1 MALIMLALMQALAMT
16 PDVAALADTGAVES
30 QSSQA
35 TRELSPDDML
45 LFALTLDGQTIT
57 DGLTAYGTTEE
68 PWLPVGELARLLDLD
83 LTVMPAEGRIEGT
96 LGEDRR
102 SIFVDLATG
111 TARIGGRDIALSPSD
126 VGITATDIYIRAA
139 ALARI
144 LPIDFAVDVEALV
157 ILLKPRELLPVQANA
172 ARMRRLQ
179 GLSRTSS
186 DADEAVLNIDTPY
199 RLASP
204 PAFDAILEATSDSR
218 REEAVSRRYDLRFAG
233 DLLYTNVQGYIGS
246 DNEGSPSSAR
256 LMFERRSAEGA
267 LPFGATR
274 MSAGDIFSP
283 TLALGPRSVAG
294 RGISFSTA
302 SLSQANLL
310 NTIDL
315 RGELPI
321 GYDVELYVNDVLRS
335 GQRTPVEGRYEF
347 LDVALVRG
355 VNIIR
360 IVTYGPRGERSEVV
374 RVVNSGGGLLP
385 RGETAIDFALIE
397 QRPLIRIRG
406 QAVEDSGIGGYGDPR
421 LVLSVAHGL
430 SDTFSLIGGAS
441 LYSSREGDQRKMA
454 TAGLRTSLWG
464 FAVQLD
470 AAGDQ
475 DGGVALATGA
485 SGNLLGTPVYLR
497 HSEYR
502 DGFIDETGLTGG
514 ADRPLVRKTILTA
527 SRNLPL
533 PGFSLP
539 LSMSLMRDGFA
550 DGGTSWTGT
559 VRSSASVL
567 RTLVSTGVDYTRDTS
582 ARGMTQERMIGTF
595 DLSRLINFTWQ
606 LRGALSYDLLPHARM
621 RGASATIDRSIG
633 DRLAMRLGY
642 GQSFGERRDGTL
654 QGGLVLRMPF
664 GDFALTGDYATASKD
679 WRVGLRI
686 AVGALFDPDRRG
698 YALTPPGP
706 STSASAVFRSFID
719 DDEDGL
725 FGPGDEPV
733 PQVAIGGGARQSLT
747 GADGRAVVTGLSV
760 APTGRLQV
768 DTGNVDRLYLA
779 TPPATVTFAPRPGQ
793 VLRIPYAITAAGEV
807 WARIFL
813 RRGEEDVGISAVRVQ
828 LLREGQPP
836 LTATS
841 EYDGSVIFSNV
852 PAGRYRL
859 VLDPDQ
865 ARSLRMRLKAP
876 VDLSVAPDDAQDIQA
891 EIVFDRD
898 GA

>member
-1 MALIMLALMQALAMT
+1 MGFLMVALMQALVVT
-16 PDVAALADTGAVES
+16 PDVAALADARVMES
-30 QSSQA
+30 EPA
-35 TRELSPDDML
+35 RTVRELSPDDML
-45 LFALTLDGQTIT
+45 LFALTLDGRTVT
-57 DGLTAYGTTEE
+57 DGLTAYGTPEE

-83 LTVMPAEGRIEGT
+83 LAVMPDEGRIEGT

-102 SIFVDLATG
+102 AIFIDLATR
-111 TARIGGRDIALSPSD
+111 TARVGGRDVALSPSE
-126 VGITATDIYIRAA
+126 VGVMPTDIYIRAG
-139 ALARI
+139 ALAGI
-144 LPIDFAVDVEALV
+144 LPIDFAVDVEALT
-157 ILLKPRELLPVQANA
+157 ITLRPRETLPVQARA
-172 ARMRRLQ
+172 ARLRRLQ
-179 GLSRTSS
+179 GLSRPGSN
-186 DADEAVLNIDTPY
+186 AEEAVLQIDTPY

-204 PAFDAILEATSDSR
+204 PAFDAILEAVTDSR
-218 REEAVSRRYDLRFAG
+218 REQAVSRRYDLRFAG
-233 DLLYTNVQGYIGS
+233 DLLYSNVQGYIGS
-246 DNEGSPSSAR
+246 DNEGVPSTAR
-256 LMFERRSAEGA
+256 LMLERRSSEGA

-274 MSAGDIFSP
+274 MSLGDIFTP

-294 RGISFSTA
+294 RGIAFSTA
-302 SLSQANLL
+302 PLSQANLL

-347 LDVALVRG
+347 LGVALVRG
-355 VNIIR
+355 VNVIR

-374 RVVNSGGGLLP
+374 RVVNAGGGLLP
-385 RGETAIDFALIE
+385 KGETAIDIGLI
-397 QRPLIRIRG
+397 QQQPLLRFRG
-406 QAVEDSGIGGYGDPR
+406 QAMEDSGIGGVGDPR

-430 SDTFSLIGGAS
+430 TETFSLIGGAS
-441 LYSSREGDQRKMA
+441 LYSSSAGDQREMA
-454 TAGLRTSLWG
+454 TLGVRASLWG

-475 DGGVALATGA
+475 SGGLALASGA
-485 SGNLLGTPVYLR
+485 SGNILGTPVYLR

-514 ADRPLVRKTILTA
+514 VDRPLVRKTVLTA

-539 LSMSLMRDGFA
+539 VSMSLMRDGFA
-550 DGGTSWTGT
+550 DGGTSWTAT
-559 VRSSASVL
+559 ARTSTSLL

-582 ARGMTQERMIGTF
+582 GTGATQERMIGTF

-606 LRGALSYDLLPHARM
+606 LRGSLSYDLLPEARM
-621 RGASATIDRSIG
+621 RGASVTIDRSVG

-642 GQSFGERRDGTL
+642 GQSFGEMRDGTV

-686 AVGALFDPDRRG
+686 AFGALFDPDRRR

-706 STSASAVFRSFID
+706 STSASVVFRSFID
-719 DDEDGL
+719 ADEDGV
-725 FGPGDEPV
+725 FSPGDEPV
-733 PQVAIGGGARQSLT
+733 PQVGIGGGARQSLT
-747 GADGRAVVTGLSV
+747 REDGRALVTGLS
-760 APTGRLQV
+760 AGPTGRLQV

-779 TPPATVTFAPRPGQ
+779 TPPATIGFAPRPGQ
-793 VLRIPYAITAAGEV
+793 VLHIPYAMTAAGEV

-813 RRGEEDVGISAVRVQ
+813 RRGGEDVGISAVRVQ
-828 LLREGQPP
+828 LMREGQPA
-836 LTATS
+836 LTAAT

-852 PAGRYRL
+852 PAGRYL
-859 VLDPDQ
+859 LELDPDQ

-876 VDLSVAPDDAQDIQA
+876 VELAVAPDGAQEIQA

-898 GA
+898 GT